1 VVFGGITGK
10 PYRERA
16 VEDFLRSKTLSA
28 QLTAQAQ
35 VVARRNAAPLKYSAE
50 KIDMATGLLASGIEK
65 LSA

>member
-1 VVFGGITGK
+1 
-10 PYRERA
+10 
-16 VEDFLRSKTLSA
+16 
-28 QLTAQAQ
+28 